1 MPTSS
6 RSSARNTE
14 PDRPSSKS
22 VASTGNTSAD
32 YSIEV
37 IDLSLS
43 PSLAWQQVDEARMGS
58 PTQRQLQDALANLQR
73 QNQELRD
80 QNSALKRDHATNWR
94 MLYDNMKNYPSTKY
108 GDTRVLRTAVMRD
121 ISVFSL
127 SNLVP
132 MLTEAPNSIKDGLDA
147 LNRLFDEHRDTF
159 ALNLREGPRRRFYAL
174 RLRAGGRLA
183 QWLDTVYV
191 DRSEHN
197 QLVQCRASTSQPQV
211 VGSG

>member
-1 MPTSS
+1 
-6 RSSARNTE
+6 
-14 PDRPSSKS
+14 
-22 VASTGNTSAD
+22 
-32 YSIEV
+32 
-37 IDLSLS
+37 
-43 PSLAWQQVDEARMGS
+43 MGS

-191 DRSEHN
+191 DQNTINWSNVERQLRNLKWSEAGDAIVCAPAGSN
-197 QLVQCRASTSQPQV
+197 KRTGQASSQ
-211 VGSG
+211 GANKKKKA